1 MTTWL
6 IVGSHGL
13 QQKEN
18 LEYYCSLLLIGN
30 HGDLCVFGE
39 KKSCIVKVDKNG
51 LTATDRKIELKDWI
65 WDAQFLNVC
74 IILY

>member
-1 MTTWL
+1 MVICVCLVRW
-6 IVGSHGL
+6 
-13 QQKEN
+13 N
-18 LEYYCSLLLIGN
+18 LVLLNCIFLLTGN